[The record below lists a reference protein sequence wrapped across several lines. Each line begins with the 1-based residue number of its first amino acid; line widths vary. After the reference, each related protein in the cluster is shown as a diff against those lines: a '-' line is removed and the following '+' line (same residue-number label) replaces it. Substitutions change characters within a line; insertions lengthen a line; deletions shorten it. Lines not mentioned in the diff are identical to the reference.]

1 MVSKMYHV
9 FHVVVEEGSHARGHM
24 TEVMRTWTDLLGQ
37 RVLKLSDH
45 TKLSEVIVSAIQVV
59 EGADKAAVAKSWSGT
74 TSVVVSRAI
83 SDIMVAGDKAVA
95 KRGVVRL

>member
-1 MVSKMYHV
+1 M
-9 FHVVVEEGSHARGHM
+9 
-24 TEVMRTWTDLLGQ
+24 
-37 RVLKLSDH
+37 
-45 TKLSEVIVSAIQVV
+45 AIQVV